1 TAQMRSF
8 PCLDLL
14 PPPADVLD
22 AAADDIEAARAQ
34 GPVLVA
40 CALGYGR
47 SAAAIAHWLVKSGR
61 AGNHTAAIARIRE
74 ARPRIVAG
82 APPQFTCTNTARR
95 FCAQAASLAPSIA
108 GRSLP

>member
-1 TAQMRSF
+1 MRSF

-82 APPQFTCTNTARR
+82 ALPQFTCTNTARR